1 MKILIFSDTHG
12 NNKRMMEIALQNP
25 DADLVLHLGDNVR
38 DAMKLNE
45 STPVKVLWVKGN
57 TDHVN
62 EKEDLILEVEGY
74 KIFLTHGHLYG
85 IKSGLQNLYY
95 KCKQE
100 GADIAL
106 FGHSHIAVNEEI
118 GGIVFLNPGSIGDKR
133 SQKYHS
139 YGILQLENGVID
151 TRIVYVK

>member
-1 MKILIFSDTHG
+1 
-12 NNKRMMEIALQNP
+12 
-25 DADLVLHLGDNVR
+25 
-38 DAMKLNE
+38 
-45 STPVKVLWVKGN
+45 
-57 TDHVN
+57 
-62 EKEDLILEVEGY
+62 VEGY

-85 IKSGLQNLYY
+85 VKSGLQNLYY
-95 KCKQE
+95 KSKEE

-133 SQKYHS
+133 SQKYYS
-139 YGILQLENGVID
+139 YGVLELKDGVMD